1 MKDDNEKA
9 KFILGLD
16 VGISSVGWAIVD
28 LDEQY
33 SPYKIKDLGVRI
45 FTAAEVPKTGDSKAK
60 SRREKRGIRRL
71 IRRKAFR
78 MDRVRYLLN
87 QNGFLGEK
95 ITEGKVDII
104 NRNLEQEA
112 TKIIENY
119 NVGKN
124 ITPYELKVKAL
135 TEKLLKEEI
144 LIVMLHYAK
153 HRGYKSNREDNEAA
167 KESSS
172 ESGKTLS
179 AINDNRKIMIENNY
193 EIVSELF
200 LKDTKFKDRIRNTNN
215 DYKMCVTRE
224 MYLEEIN
231 KVLDKQISLGSI
243 TTDLKDEFIRI
254 WSDQRHYSKGPGGN
268 SKYGGDLIERMV
280 GKCQF
285 TLEPRAP
292 KCAPSSEIFVSV
304 SKLVNLRYKQPDD
317 KEYKSLNESEITIAI
332 NLSKEQD
339 KVTYKKLIK
348 ELNLPDNTIIKGLE
362 LTKKDFIDFIV
373 KFKKDVLN
381 REDKE
386 KVDKAVLTEEETL
399 EYDKRYFDKLN
410 SKTCLELKSYS
421 IMRKAFIKQLG
432 TDKWNGIKDNFDLLD
447 EFARLLTY
455 YKLNEEIKRELDK
468 IENLKEEYKDVVISM
483 PTFKDHLS
491 ISLSLVKSLIPLISS
506 GMRYDEA
513 MNELGYNHSDLNE
526 DIEKY
531 DLLVSLNKGT
541 SINNQR
547 VMRSLAQTRKVVN
560 AVIKKYG
567 LPYQI
572 NVETARELAKS
583 RQERNEIEKKQKE
596 NQENNEKIKN
606 DLVDKFP
613 NIFSD
618 ISKVSG
624 IDIQKYKL
632 WIEQNETCAYSLE
645 KIAIEKLFDKN
656 EVQIDHILPYSRTM
670 NDNYSN
676 RTLVLTKANQE
687 KGNRTPYEWFGKTNL
702 WQNFENFINNINIS
716 TSKKDNY
723 LLINLTQ
730 EVEQEMRDQNLN
742 DTKYISRHLS
752 TMIKKYLNVEKF
764 QMVSGSITGR
774 LRARW
779 GLNNLT
785 HSLISPT
792 YYQSEKNKDREHHL
806 HHAMDALVIAV
817 TTPSLIQK
825 VSHYEKFRRYIVG
838 KTETEIRNVTSDEI
852 FNFYETG
859 EVLTFREYLNKTIEE
874 KYLFQNK
881 KGTMDVVFPL
891 PYDNFLTEAKLRVY
905 ERNEEILKRELL
917 DLKTYSR
924 DEMNN
929 AKVIIPSFMK
939 IKPSGAYHAETFYGI
954 KKIEDSTYKIEK
966 KKVTSL
972 KRKNLEDI
980 VEKNG
985 GSKEVY
991 NTLVEWFGDNE
1002 EGEEVFKQK
1011 GYPINKKSGNL
1022 IKAVRLQEEYKG
1034 KGHIINGAVVAKD
1047 SIYQIEVYKKDDSDK
1062 LYFVGLD
1069 NLEIKKAKKGIDF
1082 NIALW
1087 YGQGNNKVDNISYK
1101 KVNEEYIKLVNLKK
1115 NELIEIELKNCAKGM
1130 GYVTGFTSGM
1140 FEISSPIGDGSDL
1153 IYSKLFGSIV
1163 SQYRITIS
1171 GIKNIRFI
1179 KISVLGKIE

>member
-9 KFILGLD
+9 KFILGID

-28 LDEQY
+28 LDELD

-95 ITEGKVDII
+95 ITDGKVDII
-104 NRNLEQEA
+104 NHNLEKEA
-112 TKIIENY
+112 AKIIENY
-119 NVGKN
+119 NIGKN
-124 ITPYELKVKAL
+124 IMPYELKVKGL
-135 TEKLLKEEI
+135 TEKLLKEEL
-144 LIVMLHYAK
+144 LIIMLHYAK

-167 KESSS
+167 KESTS

-179 AINDNRKIMIENNY
+179 AINDNRKIMIENKY

-200 LKDTKFKDRIRNTNN
+200 LNDDKFKGRIRNTNN

-231 KVLDKQISLGSI
+231 KVLDKQISLEVI
-243 TTDLKDEFIRI
+243 TSEFKDEFIKI

-285 TLEPRAP
+285 TGEPRAP
-292 KCAPSSEIFVSV
+292 KCAPSSEVFVSV

-317 KEYKSLNESEITIAI
+317 KEYKSLTENEITIAI
-332 NLSKEQD
+332 ELAKEQD

-348 ELNLPDNTIIKGLE
+348 ELKLPDNTIIKGLE
-362 LTKKDFIDFIV
+362 LSKKDFIEFIV
-373 KFKKDVLN
+373 KFKKEVLN

-386 KVDKAVLTEEETL
+386 KVDKATLTEEESN

-421 IMRKAFIKQLG
+421 IIRKAFIKQLG
-432 TDKWNGIKDNFDLLD
+432 TEKWDNIKNDFDLLD

-468 IENLKEEYKDVVISM
+468 IENLRDEYKDVVISL

-513 MNELGYNHSDLNE
+513 MNELGYNHSDLNG

-567 LPYQI
+567 IPYQI

-583 RQERNEIEKKQKE
+583 RQERNEIEKKQRE

-618 ISKVSG
+618 TSKVSG
-624 IDIQKYKL
+624 VDIQKYKL

-645 KIAIEKLFDKN
+645 RITIEKLFDKN

-687 KGNRTPYEWFGKTNL
+687 KGNRTPYEWFGKTDK
-702 WQNFENFINNINIS
+702 WANFENFINNINIS

-752 TMIKKYLNVEKF
+752 TMIRKYLNVEKF

-785 HSLISPT
+785 HSLVSPT
-792 YYQSEKNKDREHHL
+792 YYQSGKNKDREHHL

-838 KTETEIRNVTSDEI
+838 KTETEIRNATSDEV
-852 FNFYETG
+852 FTFYETG

-881 KGTMDVVFPL
+881 KGTMDVLFPL
-891 PYDNFLTEAKLRVY
+891 PYDKFITEAKLRVY
-905 ERNEEILKRELL
+905 ERNEEVLKRELL
-917 DLKTYSR
+917 ELKTYTR
-924 DEMNN
+924 EEIDN
-929 AKVIIPSFMK
+929 ATVIIPSFMK

-954 KKIEDSTYKIEK
+954 KKVEDTTYKIEK

-972 KRKNLEDI
+972 KKKDLEDI

-991 NTLVEWFGDNE
+991 NTLVDWFEDNE
-1002 EGEEVFKQK
+1002 EGSEVFKQK
-1011 GYPINKKSGNL
+1011 GYPVNKKSGNL

-1034 KGHIINGAVVAKD
+1034 KGHIINGAVVEKD
-1047 SIYQIEVYKKDDSDK
+1047 NIYQIEIYKKDGSDK
-1062 LYFVGLD
+1062 LYFIGLD
-1069 NLEIKKAKKGIDF
+1069 NLEINKIKNGKEF
-1082 NIALW
+1082 NVTLW
-1087 YGQGNNKVDNISYK
+1087 YGRDNNKIDNISYK
-1101 KVNEEYIKLVNLKK
+1101 KVNEEYTKVASLKK
-1115 NELIEIELKNCAKGM
+1115 NDLIEIELNSGVKGKCCAN
-1130 GYVTGFTSGM
+1130 GFSGGK
-1140 FEISSPIGDGSDL
+1140 FEISSLIGDGYDL
-1153 IYSKLFGSIV
+1153 VSSKLFGNLIERYQIAISTIKSIE
-1163 SQYRITIS
+1163 IL
-1171 GIKNIRFI
+1171 